1 MTKKENEVYIV
12 KVEQSEDDL
21 VLLFKDSDMVEKL
34 GWEANNIL
42 FFMKNDDGDVL
53 VKKADIDNTVG

>member
-1 MTKKENEVYIV
+1 MTEKEKEVYIV